1 MPRPKSVHD
10 EQHGRHVETGAN
22 NEEADMPKIHNKHGS
37 MVKAF
42 HDYGITVNKVH
53 RNQKFKMLLK

>member
-10 EQHGRHVETGAN
+10 EQHGRHVETGAT
-22 NEEADMPKIHNKHGS
+22 NEEAEMPKIHNKHGS

-42 HDYGITVNKVH
+42 HDYGITVNKVY
-53 RNQKFKMLLK
+53 RRFIKLKQKV